1 MFVFRELRAGKTS
14 FVSSGV
20 VVNQK
25 EQLGFHRALRYVI
38 LTPAIELEE
47 KYEGETNEK
56 RHYKQGANY
65 DTRSGTRIHAAF
77 WLAPVGNRLRPVHAN
92 GGARGSTTHRRTC
105 RVCERDLGI
114 GGRGSKRV
122 WQCLYGEAGKRQM
135 EISKGERNIAVTV
148 RRVKPAGSRECKIL
162 TSKE

>member
-1 MFVFRELRAGKTS
+1 MGFSVTEKVSAGESFVQRVTFVVTEVSKNESPRDSPARLGSLWDESDLGEPPVMFVFRELRAGKTS

-56 RHYKQGANY
+56 RHYKQGAAYNM
-65 DTRSGTRIHAAF
+65 RPGTRTPAAIV
-77 WLAPVGNRLRPVHAN
+77 WLAPRGNRFRAVHAS
-92 GGARGSTTHRRTC
+92 GGDR
-105 RVCERDLGI
+105 
-114 GGRGSKRV
+114 
-122 WQCLYGEAGKRQM
+122 
-135 EISKGERNIAVTV
+135 
-148 RRVKPAGSRECKIL
+148 
-162 TSKE
+162 